1 MCLWTKQALYCQSD
15 NSKKF
20 VLLLIEK
27 GEMNLVLPVVRHF
40 VRLHGNHKMLLVSKK
55 VLVLPI
61 SFEYH
66 WIGIVGN
73 PAQTKRRCNDEK
85 NDTNWQSCEMECKI
99 VGSKVTSIVW
109 SCSLGNVTLISLC
122 LQVAFG
128 YGDIE
133 SGIGKGK
140 WMNGYDTILP
150 FVRVR
155 YPFPYPYPSV
165 IQTPVLRSLAA
176 AINVFLLGKCL
187 MCPFVSCLCST
198 FSENLL
204 FLVFQSDIRE
214 STSNSRYINPV
225 DI

>member
-1 MCLWTKQALYCQSD
+1 MWLWAKQALYCQSD

-66 WIGIVGN
+66 WIEIVGN

-109 SCSLGNVTLISLC
+109 SCSLGNVALIIFC
-122 LQVAFG
+122 LLSSFVACCYQHFTAG
-128 YGDIE
+128 KVLDVSICFLSVFYILWE
-133 SGIGKGK
+133 PFISG
-140 WMNGYDTILP
+140 
-150 FVRVR
+150 
-155 YPFPYPYPSV
+155 
-165 IQTPVLRSLAA
+165 
-176 AINVFLLGKCL
+176 
-187 MCPFVSCLCST
+187 
-198 FSENLL
+198 FSIWHQGIYLQ
-204 FLVFQSDIRE
+204 F
-214 STSNSRYINPV
+214 
-225 DI
+225 